1 MNPPSYSHLYSVAH
15 RDSDTVVTRATRLV
29 FNARHE
35 VRKELYKAHRADI
48 KSGRKPVSIVSIE
61 IDEDDCLPNT

>member
-1 MNPPSYSHLYSVAH
+1 MNPPSYSHLYAVAH
-15 RDSDTVVTRATRLV
+15 PDTDNVITRATRLA

-35 VRKELYKAHRADI
+35 VRKELLKDHRKAV

-61 IDEDDCLPNT
+61 IDDSDL